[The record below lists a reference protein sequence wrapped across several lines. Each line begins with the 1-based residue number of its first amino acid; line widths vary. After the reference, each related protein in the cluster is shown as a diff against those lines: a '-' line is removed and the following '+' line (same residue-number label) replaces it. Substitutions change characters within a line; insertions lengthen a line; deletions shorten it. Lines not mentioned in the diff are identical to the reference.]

1 MNRFREGLKCAK
13 SSIGMWAAS
22 QQCALTRHDADMI
35 GFFTIAK
42 QLAQSVLKSNMGA
55 DALCL
60 LYRAILLAALPHTHL

>member
-1 MNRFREGLKCAK
+1 M
-13 SSIGMWAAS
+13 
-22 QQCALTRHDADMI
+22 
-35 GFFTIAK
+35 AK